1 MKITLRKVGK
11 TPYEFE
17 KTVDNITIKGYLQY
31 DNDKLILLD
40 AKLTGTIEAE
50 CAICAEEFELEVD
63 EELKFY
69 ISDGVFVDNENNFI
83 DVVEAQ
89 DGLLDIDELLHS
101 EIELIK
107 SDYHCCEDCEYGED

>member
-11 TPYEFE
+11 SPYEFE
-17 KTVDNITIKGYLQY
+17 KTVDDITIKGYLQY

-40 AKLTGTIEAE
+40 AKLSGKLETT

-63 EELKFY
+63 EDLKFY
-69 ISDGVFVDNENNFI
+69 ISDGVFADEENSFI
-83 DVVEAQ
+83 DVVEAHN
-89 DGLLDIDELLHS
+89 GELDIDELLHS